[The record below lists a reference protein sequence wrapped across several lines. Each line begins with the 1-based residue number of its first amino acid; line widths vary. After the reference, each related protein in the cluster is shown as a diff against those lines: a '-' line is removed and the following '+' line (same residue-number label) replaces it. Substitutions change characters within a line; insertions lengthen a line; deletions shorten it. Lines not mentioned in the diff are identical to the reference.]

1 VSFVTVWTATIY
13 PLHLWV
19 DNQPIVFFFHKF
31 IASFNYFITQ
41 IYGQVLLPLH
51 KRIRA
56 LESRVAEK
64 RALLRTVGYF
74 NCLRFRPCIPSCV
87 RTAFYKCFGDMDDS
101 NSQTFASGYFSS
113 SYSQIVTRILR
124 VCERRLRALAL
135 TTVSLTEN
143 PRGPCCDKRK

>member
-1 VSFVTVWTATIY
+1 MS
-13 PLHLWV
+13 LSG
-19 DNQPIVFFFHKF
+19 QPPSIHCSSELIIRQFFFFFHKF
-31 IASFNYFITQ
+31 IESFNYFETQ
-41 IYGQVLLPLH
+41 IYGQVLLQLH
-51 KRIRA
+51 KRIRT

-113 SYSQIVTRILR
+113 SYSQIITRILR
-124 VCERRLRALAL
+124 ASTSSPGINNCF
-135 TTVSLTEN
+135 TH
-143 PRGPCCDKRK
+143 RKSAGTLL